1 MTNSLNSNEK
11 TENLSEEIEIT
22 KMNQMEIIKLKIIE
36 SKIKYWLDG
45 LSSRDDR
52 G

>member
-22 KMNQMEIIKLKIIE
+22 KMNQMEIIKLKIIK
-36 SKIKYWLDG
+36 SKIKY
-45 LSSRDDR
+45 
-52 G
+52 